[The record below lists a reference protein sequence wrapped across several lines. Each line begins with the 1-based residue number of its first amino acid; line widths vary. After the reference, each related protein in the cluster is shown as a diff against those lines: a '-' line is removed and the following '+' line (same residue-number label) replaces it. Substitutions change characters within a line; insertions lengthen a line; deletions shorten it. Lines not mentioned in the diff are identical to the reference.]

1 MKKILF
7 STLVLLTFTACHH
20 ETIEER
26 AAREAKEYTQK
37 MCPTPVVN
45 FNAHADLFLLIHR
58 QNGQRGDCQ
67 RQSDKTVRRA
77 S

>member
-45 FNAHADLFLLIHR
+45 FTRTDSMVFDLSLIHI
-58 QNGQRGDCQ
+58 
-67 RQSDKTVRRA
+67 
-77 S
+77 

>member
-26 AAREAKEYTQK
+26 AAREAR
-37 MCPTPVVN
+37 N
-45 FNAHADLFLLIHR
+45 IHR
-58 QNGQRGDCQ
+58 RC
-67 RQSDKTVRRA
+67 A
-77 S
+77 PPLL